1 MSQMSEMSSMAQEP
15 PAGGKEIDK
24 KFVGTVVILLLLI
37 GALAFIYLSGSSS
50 EANVDGGSGGE
61 DDSSG
66 TSQGP
71 SGTPGHFVTKAT
83 STPSTRSTPRRRTVF
98 VVTTSP
104 TPDIIQETPYPAR
117 PVPKKREPYEDL
129 LLCTVSH
136 RAIFKEMYPPDGHC
150 DLLFYTTAYYE
161 PTSNQFR
168 GARDE
173 FSFSVFLSK
182 ARSAGANSKTGYGVS
197 FDYVYSSVIDDQLR
211 QSTAQDKFKAL
222 WNNNIYHYGMLHV
235 YDKPD
240 NITSTDKLRLL
251 KTIKA
256 RQDALGANKNG
267 HRVLGFRFVGGYKN
281 PDKYRQVLNY
291 TQRNYPVTIIVTVGH
306 MFKASYGGKING
318 PQIWYS
324 GTYYAL
330 YDIASYWKLVKMD
343 DNVRIMPSF
352 TMSAAAWIFNGSSG
366 NLDDLQNYRI
376 NWWNPVIYVQSCKD
390 TYSQSGYHSDGE
402 LMFKGNKSLGF
413 VLTYDTAENLKKK
426 MEKFFGVVT
435 NLPKKHGWALY
446 DVDLDDF
453 SNECS
458 KGAFHR
464 LKEISRYMHL

>member
-24 KFVGTVVILLLLI
+24 KFVGTVLILLLLI
-37 GALAFIYLSGSSS
+37 VVLAFIYLSGSSS
-50 EANVDGGSGGE
+50 EANVDGGSGGD

-66 TSQGP
+66 TNQGP
-71 SGTPGHFVTKAT
+71 SGTSGQFVTKAT

-104 TPDIIQETPYPAR
+104 TPDLIQETPHPAR

-129 LLCTVSH
+129 LLCTISH

-161 PTSNQFR
+161 PKSNEFR

-197 FDYVYSSVIDDQLR
+197 FDYVYSSIIDYELR
-211 QSTAQDKFKAL
+211 QTTAQQKFQAL

-235 YDKPD
+235 YDKAE
-240 NITSTDKLRLL
+240 NLTATDKLRLL

-267 HRVLGFRFVGGYKN
+267 HRVLGFKLLRGSASHV
-281 PDKYRQVLNY
+281 KYIEVLNH
-291 TQRNYPVTIIVTVGH
+291 TQRHYPVTIIVVVTH
-306 MFKASYGGKING
+306 MFKVAYKDYILG
-318 PQIWYS
+318 PQLWTS
-324 GTYYAL
+324 SR
-330 YDIASYWKLVKMD
+330 SYVLWDSSQYWISKFN
-343 DNVRIMPSF
+343 DNVRVMPSF
-352 TMSAAAWIFNGSSG
+352 TMSAAAWIFSGSNG
-366 NLDDLQNYRI
+366 NLDDLLDYKIQ
-376 NWWNPVIYVQSCKD
+376 WWNPVIYVQSCKD
-390 TYSQSGYHSDGE
+390 TYIQSGYHSGGE
-402 LMFKGNKSLGF
+402 FMFKGNKSVGF

-426 MEKFFGVVT
+426 MEKFFVAAT

-453 SNECS
+453 SNECGN
-458 KGAFHR
+458 GAFHR